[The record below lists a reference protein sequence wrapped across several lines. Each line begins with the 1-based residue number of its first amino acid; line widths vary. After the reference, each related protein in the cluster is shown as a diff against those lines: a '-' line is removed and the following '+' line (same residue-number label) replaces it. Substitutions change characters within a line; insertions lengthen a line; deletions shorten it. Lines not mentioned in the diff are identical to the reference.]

1 MEIIQTKTLS
11 SVQSEQINS
20 LWNAEYPL
28 KLKDRFPILLEG
40 TTWHNHYLIEDSNR
54 VIIAWAV
61 MFEHTNQ
68 IRFSIIVSQDHQG
81 KGLGKSLLDHLKSAH
96 NEFYGWVID
105 HNNDLKLNGENYISP
120 LPFYLKQEFEII
132 PNQRINTEMIQAV
145 LVGWKK
151 SNKLDSNNSL
161 CATQHEL
168 SSKKNEKRLDS
179 AIDKLKSGKS
189 TSRFQY
195 D

>member
-20 LWNAEYPL
+20 LWNKEYPL

-40 TTWHNHYLIEDSNR
+40 TTWHSHYLVEDSNGL
-54 VIIAWAV
+54 IIAWAV
-61 MFEHTNQ
+61 MFEHSSQ
-68 IRFSIIVSQDHQG
+68 IRFSIIVSQEHQG
-81 KGLGKSLLDHLKSAH
+81 KGLGKILLDHMKSTR

-120 LPFYLKQEFEII
+120 LSFYVKQGFEII
-132 PNQRINTEMIQAV
+132 SDQRIETEMIQAV

-151 SNKLDSNNSL
+151 
-161 CATQHEL
+161 
-168 SSKKNEKRLDS
+168 
-179 AIDKLKSGKS
+179 
-189 TSRFQY
+189 
-195 D
+195 

>member
-20 LWNAEYPL
+20 LWNAVYPL

-40 TTWHNHYLIEDSNR
+40 TTWHNHFVVEDSNR

-68 IRFSIIVSQDHQG
+68 IRFSIIVSKDYQG
-81 KGLGKSLLDHLKSAH
+81 KGLGKLLLNHLKSAH

-105 HNNDLKLNGENYISP
+105 HNNDLKSDGENYISP
-120 LPFYLKQEFEII
+120 LPFYLKQGFEII
-132 PNQRINTEMIQAV
+132 ANQRIDTDMIQAV
-145 LVGWKK
+145 LVGWR
-151 SNKLDSNNSL
+151 
-161 CATQHEL
+161 C
-168 SSKKNEKRLDS
+168 
-179 AIDKLKSGKS
+179 
-189 TSRFQY
+189 
-195 D
+195 

>member
-20 LWNAEYPL
+20 LWNSEYPL
-28 KLKDRFPILLEG
+28 KLKDRFSILLEG
-40 TTWHNHYLIEDSNR
+40 TTWHKHYLVEDSNH

-61 MFEHTNQ
+61 MFEHSNQ
-68 IRFSIIVSQDHQG
+68 IRFSIIVSKEYQA
-81 KGLGKSLLDHLKSAH
+81 KGLGKLLLDLLKSAH

-105 HNNDLKLNGENYISP
+105 HNSDLKSNGENYISP
-120 LPFYLKQEFEII
+120 LSFYLKQGFEIM
-132 PNQRINTEMIQAV
+132 PNQRIESEMIQAV

-151 SNKLDSNNSL
+151 SNKVESNNSL

-168 SSKKNEKRLDS
+168 SSKENEKRLDS
-179 AIDKLKSGKS
+179 AIAKLK
-189 TSRFQY
+189 
-195 D
+195 

>member
-20 LWNAEYPL
+20 LWNSEYPL

-40 TTWHNHYLIEDSNR
+40 TTWHNHYLIEDSNH

-61 MFEHTNQ
+61 MFEHINQ

-81 KGLGKSLLDHLKSAH
+81 KGLGKLLLDHLKSAH

-105 HNNDLKLNGENYISP
+105 HNTDLKSNGENYISP
-120 LPFYLKQEFEII
+120 LPFYIKQGFEII
-132 PNQRINTEMIQAV
+132 PNQRIESEMIQAV

-151 SNKLDSNNSL
+151 SNKLDSHNSL

-179 AIDKLKSGKS
+179 AIAKFK
-189 TSRFQY
+189 
-195 D
+195 